1 MLYNTDRALISSQ
14 VLHFV
19 KAFGLLLLG
28 DLIFAENCI
37 RICCSSVSERATAV
51 HNIQNNLS
59 PEDKSGH

>member
-14 VLHFV
+14 VLHFAR
-19 KAFGLLLLG
+19 AFGLLFLG

-37 RICCSSVSERATAV
+37 RICCSSVSKHAAAV